1 MTYTPMLVIH
11 IAGGVIAVL
20 AGSMALVVRKGSRL
34 HRRTGDVFVIAMLF
48 MAAGGAY
55 IALRKSQPFN
65 VFAGTLTFYLVAT
78 AALVVMRK
86 PKQNGRAEV
95 GLMLVALAAGFTAL
109 VFALR
114 AHNKGSVVGY
124 SVFAVIA
131 LLSAAGDIR
140 MLARGGVLGVQ
151 RLVRHIWRMGFALFI
166 ASGSFFLGTAS
177 DPVLRKTG
185 LRATIFT
192 KEIRATHLPQVPV
205 LIIVVLTIFWLI
217 RVRFPN
223 AHKKLERRRPIERP
237 LTEASS

>member
-1 MTYTPMLVIH
+1 MTYTPMLVVH

-20 AGSMALVVRKGSRL
+20 AGFMALIVRKGSRL

-48 MAAGGAY
+48 MAAFGAY

-65 VFAGTLTFYLVAT
+65 VLAGTLTFYLVST

-86 PKQNGRAEV
+86 PKQNGRLELAFV
-95 GLMLVALAAGFTAL
+95 LVALAAGITAL
-109 VFALR
+109 TLAAREHDRGNVI
-114 AHNKGSVVGY
+114 GY
-124 SVFAVIA
+124 SVFAAIA

-140 MLARGGVLGVQ
+140 MLIRGGVTGVQ
-151 RLVRHIWRMGFALFI
+151 RLVRHIWRMGFALFV
-166 ASGSFFLGTAS
+166 AAGSFFLGTAS
-177 DPVLRKTG
+177 DPVLRKSG

-192 KEIRATHLPQVPV
+192 KEVRATHLPQVPV

-223 AHKKLERRRPIERP
+223 GYRKIHTAQ
-237 LTEASS
+237 

>member
-1 MTYTPMLVIH
+1 MTYTPMLVVH
-11 IAGGVIAVL
+11 IAGGLVAVL
-20 AGSMALVVRKGSRL
+20 SGSMALVVRKGSRL
-34 HRRTGDVFVIAMLF
+34 HRRSGDVFVISMLL

-65 VFAGTLTFYLVAT
+65 VFAGTFTFYLVST

-86 PKQNGRAEV
+86 PKQNGRLEFA
-95 GLMLVALAAGFTAL
+95 LMLVALGTAFTAV

-114 AHNKGSVVGY
+114 AHDKGSVIGY
-124 SVFAVIA
+124 SVFTTIA

-140 MLARGGVLGVQ
+140 MLLRGGVAGVQ
-151 RLVRHIWRMGFALFI
+151 RLVRHLWRMGFALFI
-166 ASGSFFLGTAS
+166 AAGSLFLGTAS
-177 DPVLRKTG
+177 DPVLRRTG

-205 LIIVVLTIFWLI
+205 IIIVILTIFWLI

-223 AHKKLERRRPIERP
+223 VHKKLERPIANRGT
-237 LTEASS
+237 L